1 MTDTTDK
8 TYNIFD
14 FSIDAGRFAVT
25 GSRREI
31 RTQLANRIDEA
42 LKLFEQDVTS
52 DQYRSSVAAH
62 GIDGDN
68 KIEIQL
74 SAKLVYGAEAAKV
87 AEARIAA
94 GAEDRQAKLDE
105 TVKPNTSVSGDAT

>member
-1 MTDTTDK
+1 MTEK

-31 RTQLANRIDEA
+31 VAELRDRLDKAVA
-42 LKLFEQDVTS
+42 LFEKDIATAE
-52 DQYRSSVAAH
+52 YRELVKLS
-62 GIDGDN
+62 GLGEDN

-74 SAKLVYGAEAAKV
+74 SAKIVYGSAAVPIAEK
-87 AEARIAA
+87 RIADYQ
-94 GAEDRQAKLDE
+94 AEKEQRLAK
-105 TVKPNTSVSGDAT
+105 TSEGGDDTANAA